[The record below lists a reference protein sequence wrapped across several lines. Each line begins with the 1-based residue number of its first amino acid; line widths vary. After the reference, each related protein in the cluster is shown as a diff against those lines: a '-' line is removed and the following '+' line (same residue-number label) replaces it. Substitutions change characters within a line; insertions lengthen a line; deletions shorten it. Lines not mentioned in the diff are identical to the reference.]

1 MNEVCNKYKFGLK
14 GEGKTEAP
22 MNISEGK
29 CGWGDLGNKKGKR
42 MKKKKIRGENRGL
55 LSCCHFNL
63 GDENESAK

>member
-1 MNEVCNKYKFGLK
+1 
-14 GEGKTEAP
+14 

-29 CGWGDLGNKKGKR
+29 CGRGEIWEIKKE
-42 MKKKKIRGENRGL
+42 KKNERKKFRGENGGL